1 MRTALDRLLARPST
15 LRVLRSLIAQ
25 EELSFAA
32 LSRPRCQLLGPP
44 APAAPAPIKA
54 RSYTFFA
61 SRFGTRRVDDKAASN
76 SQTAPV
82 PEVDAKLPANPAEV
96 PFDRWIE
103 ILHFQQRLYGED
115 GVKAVWKELRIG
127 KLDLPTAGEW
137 AQSFWEIF
145 LACDDIRQEVVAHA
159 EDLESRTG
167 LFYKQ
172 LYESIIARC
181 FAESRPAD
189 VYVWHDRLISTFPL
203 QEGALRRIATSV
215 GGAKASIKAFRYIYA
230 CTNQRDVYDALIPSL
245 CNRGRWLTA
254 LKCHQWLVDENDLPS
269 ASVTDSAIG
278 IDFQNALSEIKH
290 SKARTESRYKHAQQS
305 PNVLFSRE
313 SMNRILGEVHDIRP
327 KKLDDHF
334 CARIFATKAFSI
346 DAILRGLG
354 MFGVE
359 EIGPLALREMASR
372 TNDHQNISYNIKRL
386 EEARISI
393 GKSVYSLALRKFADD
408 GRQDLINAL
417 ISTDQHPDA
426 FEDTKLQRQLL
437 TTFIKRGDWGE
448 VHRTLAILTVFHEDP
463 VKEQWNILVQKLSS
477 LRDRQTLCKV
487 LEDMQSQ
494 KITLTMES
502 MSALQAHQL
511 RPRKPGKAPVAD
523 PLGYDDTTLVANIWR
538 SILMSG
544 GHVEPRRWTEI
555 FKRYGTTERFD
566 EVAKLALW
574 LADRYSHRADGLRLS
589 APLRKL
595 IQRKNTVD
603 ASILHRA
610 LRSTHPAHPL
620 NQIFPPEQL
629 RAFVSWGVRRAFV
642 LLTPDDPD
650 ASQKPPHYWAQ
661 GIHLCKLLRERGV
674 YVRTDPV
681 RNELR
686 RQLLHLFGPGRSY
699 RTYNRRSVR
708 HNPYSVL
715 EMIEGANQLWNEAA
729 GKPLLDPKELV
740 SGTSSRIGMWWA
752 RRMRWDVL
760 RQVQSALGGGNL
772 PDSLQEGEWEMAM
785 MQETGRNLHD
795 DGQAVGDTSFVET
808 EDLGEEAVETDDL
821 GEEAVETDDLVEQA
835 VETDDLVEQEVE
847 TDDFVEQA
855 VQTDD
860 LGEEAVEADNLDE
873 EAFEDDDLGEQAA
886 EVEEATGFDYE
897 ILQEWPKDKAKTP
910 TSADLWRDMLVDDD
924 TSKPP
929 AIDEGRAGNETA
941 GQNQENGSSA
951 APNANVPRPSRR
963 KK

>member
-1 MRTALDRLLARPST
+1 
-15 LRVLRSLIAQ
+15 
-25 EELSFAA
+25 
-32 LSRPRCQLLGPP
+32 
-44 APAAPAPIKA
+44 
-54 RSYTFFA
+54 
-61 SRFGTRRVDDKAASN
+61 
-76 SQTAPV
+76 
-82 PEVDAKLPANPAEV
+82 
-96 PFDRWIE
+96 
-103 ILHFQQRLYGED
+103 
-115 GVKAVWKELRIG
+115 
-127 KLDLPTAGEW
+127 
-137 AQSFWEIF
+137 
-145 LACDDIRQEVVAHA
+145 
-159 EDLESRTG
+159 
-167 LFYKQ
+167 
-172 LYESIIARC
+172 
-181 FAESRPAD
+181 
-189 VYVWHDRLISTFPL
+189 
-203 QEGALRRIATSV
+203 
-215 GGAKASIKAFRYIYA
+215 
-230 CTNQRDVYDALIPSL
+230 
-245 CNRGRWLTA
+245 
-254 LKCHQWLVDENDLPS
+254 
-269 ASVTDSAIG
+269 
-278 IDFQNALSEIKH
+278 
-290 SKARTESRYKHAQQS
+290 
-305 PNVLFSRE
+305 
-313 SMNRILGEVHDIRP
+313 
-327 KKLDDHF
+327 
-334 CARIFATKAFSI
+334 
-346 DAILRGLG
+346 
-354 MFGVE
+354 
-359 EIGPLALREMASR
+359 
-372 TNDHQNISYNIKRL
+372 
-386 EEARISI
+386 
-393 GKSVYSLALRKFADD
+393 
-408 GRQDLINAL
+408 
-417 ISTDQHPDA
+417 
-426 FEDTKLQRQLL
+426 
-437 TTFIKRGDWGE
+437 
-448 VHRTLAILTVFHEDP
+448 
-463 VKEQWNILVQKLSS
+463 
-477 LRDRQTLCKV
+477 
-487 LEDMQSQ
+487 MQSQ

-511 RPRKPGKAPVAD
+511 RQRKPGKAPVAD

-574 LADRYSHRADGLRLS
+574 LADRYSHRADGLHLS

-595 IQRKNTVD
+595 MQRKNTVD

-620 NQIFPPEQL
+620 NQIFPPEQF

-686 RQLLHLFGPGRSY
+686 RQLLHLFGHGRSY

-715 EMIEGANQLWNEAA
+715 EMIEAANRLWNEAA

-740 SGTSSRIGMWWA
+740 SGSSSRIGMWWA
-752 RRMRWDVL
+752 RRMRLDVL

-772 PDSLQEGEWEMAM
+772 PDSLHEGEWEMAM
-785 MQETGRNLHD
+785 MQETGGSLQD
-795 DGQAVGDTSFVET
+795 DGQVVGNTSFVET
-808 EDLGEEAVETDDL
+808 EDLGEEAVEADDL
-821 GEEAVETDDLVEQA
+821 DEEAVETDDLVEQA
-835 VETDDLVEQEVE
+835 VDTDDLVEQEVE
-847 TDDFVEQA
+847 TDDLVEQA

-860 LGEEAVEADNLDE
+860 LGEEAVETSDLDE
-873 EAFEDDDLGEQAA
+873 EAVEDDDLDEEAVEADDLDEAVEADDLDEAVEDDDLGEQAA

-897 ILQEWPKDKAKTP
+897 ILQEWPKDKDKTP